1 MARPLA
7 GHGGA
12 AAVPAEGDG
21 DLVALRDGGV
31 PGATR
36 HAGALVRLPAQL
48 LLVQSVG
55 VHPAPAP
62 ALLHHRRVAVLN
74 SLVHGTLETW
84 YKLYKTYSI
93 GNPRGKHAANL
104 SSFQTVHIVCVT
116 RDLPKPPV
124 LPGRRVSDDLHHLGE
139 HDVAVLGV
147 DLLADGGGRAAE
159 PRDVGEVAHGD
170 GGVGA
175 AQQPLALQPRHR
187 ARRRHALEPRG
198 GVQRG
203 RAEVQQVVGQR
214 PALPPALT
222 AGQQR
227 VTQTI
232 NELFCIVMV

>member
-21 DLVALRDGGV
+21 DLVTLRDGGV
-31 PGATR
+31 PGVTR

-48 LLVQSVG
+48 LPLPLPLLVQSVG

-62 ALLHHRRVAVLN
+62 APALRHHRGVAVLH

-84 YKLYKTYSI
+84 YTLYKTYSI

-116 RDLPKPPV
+116 RDLPKPIV
-124 LPGRRVSDDLHHLGE
+124 LPGRGLSDGHLGE

-170 GGVGA
+170 GGVCA
-175 AQQPLALQPRHR
+175 AQQPLPL
-187 ARRRHALEPRG
+187 
-198 GVQRG
+198 
-203 RAEVQQVVGQR
+203 
-214 PALPPALT
+214 
-222 AGQQR
+222 
-227 VTQTI
+227 
-232 NELFCIVMV
+232 